1 MFPTYSLRL
10 IALTPAS
17 DGDAAPRMRSVTKP
31 SLSDCRSAQLHA
43 GRSERNRR
51 IDTDAT
57 KRWAKLPDVREY
69 TRTPHDLRQV
79 RQKSLFFSDLVLRLA
94 GKPSVPAFHY
104 DGSRKRPSG
113 FCLRKPS

>member
-69 TRTPHDLRQV
+69 TRTHGEFARS
-79 RQKSLFFSDLVLRLA
+79 RAKSLFSSDLVLRWR
-94 GKPSVPAFHY
+94 GKIALPAPDY

-113 FCLRKPS
+113 V